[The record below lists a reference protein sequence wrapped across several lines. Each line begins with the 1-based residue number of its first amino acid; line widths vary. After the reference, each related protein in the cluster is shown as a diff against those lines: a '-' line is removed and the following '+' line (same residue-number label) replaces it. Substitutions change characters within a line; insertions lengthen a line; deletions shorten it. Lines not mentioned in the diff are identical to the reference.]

1 MKFKPEQPT
10 ESGLYWVNV
19 DSDMLVVY
27 VNIGLGTVYSFY
39 GSYHLDDKYVER
51 FYEWGDKIQEPQ
63 RD

>member
-19 DSDMLVVY
+19 DNDMLVVY

-39 GSYHLDDKYVER
+39 GSNHLDDKYVEHC
-51 FYEWGDKIQEPQ
+51 YEWGDKIQEPT
-63 RD
+63 RE